1 MSGVFVRQLDAPPID
16 RREILRYAGVR
27 GEAPELLPILEE
39 CLSEIEGELS
49 YRVVYTERPLRAD
62 HPYGFADRLS
72 GCGHVVIFAATV
84 GVAPDRLMIRC
95 GSREPVRALLY
106 QAIGTERVEALC
118 DAFCAELKG
127 RASRPRFS
135 PGYGDCPLS
144 LQREII
150 EILGAP
156 ARIGLTVN
164 ESLLLSPTKSVTAIV
179 GVE

>member
-39 CLSEIEGELS
+39 CLAEIRGELS
-49 YRVVYTERPLRAD
+49 YRVVYTEQPLSEGNS
-62 HPYGFADRLS
+62 YGFAERLA

-84 GVAPDRLMIRC
+84 GLAPDRFMLRC

-106 QAIGTERVEALC
+106 QAIGSERIEALC

-127 RASRPRFS
+127 RAARPRFS

-144 LQREII
+144 LQPKII
-150 EILGAP
+150 EMLGAS